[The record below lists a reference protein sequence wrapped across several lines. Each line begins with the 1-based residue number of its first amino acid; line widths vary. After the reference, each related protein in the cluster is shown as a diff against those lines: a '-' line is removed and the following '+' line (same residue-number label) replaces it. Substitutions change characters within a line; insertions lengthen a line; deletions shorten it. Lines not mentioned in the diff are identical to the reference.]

1 MSHVRKK
8 ICLLG
13 SFAVGKTSL
22 VRRYVHSIFSDRY
35 HTTVGV
41 KIDKK
46 AVQVTLD
53 DGTFQ
58 EVTLVL
64 WDVQG
69 EDRFQ
74 SIPTSYFRGSSG
86 LILVADG
93 TRPHT
98 LDTALEVAES
108 ATGTVGKDVPM
119 RLLLN
124 KADLVDDWEVP
135 GPELIRRAGAE
146 LSPRVAS
153 ALTGIGV
160 DETFRDLASAILRGD
175 A

>member
-1 MSHVRKK
+1 MIKKK

-22 VRRYVHSIFSDRY
+22 VRRFVHSIFSERY

-46 AVQVTLD
+46 VLQVRVD
-53 DGTFQ
+53 DGELT
-58 EVTLVL
+58 EIHLVI

-74 SIPTSYFRGSSG
+74 TIPASYYRGSSG
-86 LILVADG
+86 LLLVADG
-93 TRPHT
+93 TRPQT
-98 LDTALEVAES
+98 LDSALKIAETAVDI
-108 ATGTVGKDVPM
+108 VGKDVPM

-124 KADLVDDWEVP
+124 KADLVAQWEVP
-135 GPELIRRAGAE
+135 APELLRKAGADFAPRVTSAKNGDGVDDAFRE
-146 LSPRVAS
+146 LSR
-153 ALTGIGV
+153 AL
-160 DETFRDLASAILRGD
+160 LAQESR
-175 A
+175 

>member
-1 MSHVRKK
+1 MIRKK

-13 SFAVGKTSL
+13 PFAVGKTSL
-22 VRRYVHSIFSDRY
+22 VKQFVHSIFSERY
-35 HTTVGV
+35 HTTLGV

-46 AVQVTLD
+46 VVEVQLD
-53 DGTFQ
+53 DGAHR

-86 LILVADG
+86 LLLVADG

-98 LDTALEVAES
+98 LDSTLKIAES
-108 ATGTVGKDVPM
+108 ATSTVGKDIPM

-124 KADLVDDWEVP
+124 KADLGDQWEVP
-135 GPELIRRAGAE
+135 ASELIQRAGTDF
-146 LSPRVAS
+146 SPRVTS
-153 ALTGIGV
+153 AKSGAGV
-160 DETFRDLASAILRGD
+160 DESFRELARAMLKGDL
-175 A
+175 

>member
-1 MSHVRKK
+1 MIKKK

-22 VRRYVHSIFSDRY
+22 VRRFVHSIFSERY

-46 AVQVTLD
+46 ELQVRVDNGELT
-53 DGTFQ
+53 
-58 EVTLVL
+58 EIHLVI

-74 SIPTSYFRGSSG
+74 TIPASYYRGSSG
-86 LILVADG
+86 LLLVADG
-93 TRPHT
+93 TRPQT
-98 LDTALEVAES
+98 LDNALKIAETAVE
-108 ATGTVGKDVPM
+108 TVGKDVPM

-124 KADLVDDWEVP
+124 KADLVAQWEVP
-135 GPELIRRAGAE
+135 APELLRKAGEAFAPRVTSAKNGDGVDDAFRE
-146 LSPRVAS
+146 LSR
-153 ALTGIGV
+153 AL
-160 DETFRDLASAILRGD
+160 LAQESS
-175 A
+175 

>member
-1 MSHVRKK
+1 VIRKK

-22 VRRYVHSIFSDRY
+22 VRRFVHSIFSERY
-35 HTTVGV
+35 HTTIGV

-46 AVQVTLD
+46 VVQVRID
-53 DGTFQ
+53 DGRLT

-74 SIPTSYFRGSSG
+74 SIPASYYRGSSG
-86 LILVADG
+86 LLLVADG
-93 TRPHT
+93 TRPQT
-98 LDTALEVAES
+98 LDGALAIADTAMES
-108 ATGTVGKDVPM
+108 IGKDVPM

-124 KADLVDDWEVP
+124 KADLVAQWEIP
-135 GPELIRRAGAE
+135 APELLRKVGTDFA
-146 LSPRVAS
+146 PRITS
-153 ALTGIGV
+153 AKTGDGV
-160 DETFRDLASAILRGD
+160 DDSFREITRALLQQESP
-175 A
+175 

>member
-1 MSHVRKK
+1 MIRKK

-22 VRRYVHSIFSDRY
+22 VRRFVHSIFSERY

-46 AVQVTLD
+46 TVQVRID
-53 DGTFQ
+53 DGTLT
-58 EVTLVL
+58 EVSLVI

-74 SIPTSYFRGSSG
+74 SIPTSYYRGSSG
-86 LILVADG
+86 LLLVADG
-93 TRPHT
+93 TRPTT
-98 LDTALEVAES
+98 LDSAIEIAETAAECI
-108 ATGTVGKDVPM
+108 GKDVPQ

-124 KADLVDDWEVP
+124 KGDLVAKWEIP
-135 GPELIRRAGAE
+135 APELIRRVDPALA
-146 LSPRVAS
+146 PRVTSAKTGAS
-153 ALTGIGV
+153 V
-160 DETFRDLASAILRGD
+160 DEAFREIARSLLMGEA
-175 A
+175 

>member
-1 MSHVRKK
+1 MIRKK

-13 SFAVGKTSL
+13 PFAVGKTSL
-22 VRRYVHSIFSDRY
+22 VRRFVHSIFSERY

-46 AVQVTLD
+46 IVQVRVD
-53 DGTFQ
+53 DGALT

-74 SIPTSYFRGSSG
+74 SIPTSYYRGSSG
-86 LILVADG
+86 LLLVADG
-93 TRPHT
+93 TRPQT
-98 LDTALEVAES
+98 LEGAMAIAETAT
-108 ATGTVGKDVPM
+108 ATLAGDVPM

-124 KADLVDDWEVP
+124 KADLVEQWEVP
-135 GPELIRRAGAE
+135 APELLRRVGPEFA
-146 LSPRVAS
+146 PRVTS
-153 ALTGIGV
+153 AKTGDGV
-160 DETFRDLASAILRGD
+160 DDSFRELTRSLLEQQSS
-175 A
+175 